1 MKTTLTFKSVGKTH
15 QEEVK
20 FFKFLVQSLFNDSGS
35 KVIQWCT
42 FNGLSITIEAV
53 TPQVVLWGIE
63 TIGNIIETPT
73 GYKFI
78 KITT

>member
-1 MKTTLTFKSVGKTH
+1 MKTTLTFTSVGKTH
-15 QEEVK
+15 PKEVK

-42 FNGLSITIEAV
+42 FNGLSVTIEAV
-53 TPQVVLWGIE
+53 TPQVIQWGIE
-63 TIGNIIETPT
+63 TIGDTIETPT

-78 KITT
+78 RN